1 MACMIEHM
9 QRRQRQY
16 AALRSVYFR
25 SASLSAECAAGTREA
40 HIATC
45 RCGARAFASRYDDH
59 DSYILAMP
67 PRRMDCA
74 QGGAK
79 PTRQHASRSLRK
91 QLCGV
96 VILTA
101 WGRRLQRRCG
111 VLVVEELLARAS
123 LDMPAGPGAPSPVR
137 LDIWPWR
144 GPARLRVLLP
154 IYPHTHPCR
163 PSMSIDINWQTL
175 TGGADGISR
184 AEAIRAFIHDR
195 FQQVTLPRFIRSVH
209 VHSFDFGSVPPEI
222 EIKDICDP
230 LPDFYE
236 DDEDYPDEDDNDAAA
251 PDEQGAAREPPTTRA
266 SKERRKGA
274 DRASSNAEQLP
285 PLDQPRLAPPFGNT
299 RTPGLRTTLAPV
311 EQLGS
316 PFIPRVST
324 PGIPGG
330 TSNINYFHLP
340 LGAGLSGTTTPLAAV
355 AGAQLQGWP
364 DFAKVR
370 PTTPTNMRLRH
381 AASMNSLTLTPQSNP
396 DPSTRPSSQ
405 HQHDAE
411 RKSSVAAASTQSS
424 DDGFDRTPSP
434 TAPRMRDKSPEDI
447 QVVSHVQYS
456 GDIKLS
462 LTAEI
467 LLDYP
472 MPSFVGI
479 PLKLNITGLT
489 FDGVAILAY
498 IKKRAHFC
506 FLSPEDADALI
517 GGETNL
523 DSLQAEAQDQERRS
537 AQRPRVGGLLEH
549 IKVESEIG
557 GRGDGGQVL
566 KNVGK
571 VESFVLE
578 QVRRIFEDEF
588 VYPSFWTFLV

>member
-1 MACMIEHM
+1 
-9 QRRQRQY
+9 
-16 AALRSVYFR
+16 
-25 SASLSAECAAGTREA
+25 
-40 HIATC
+40 
-45 RCGARAFASRYDDH
+45 
-59 DSYILAMP
+59 
-67 PRRMDCA
+67 
-74 QGGAK
+74 
-79 PTRQHASRSLRK
+79 
-91 QLCGV
+91 
-96 VILTA
+96 
-101 WGRRLQRRCG
+101 
-111 VLVVEELLARAS
+111 
-123 LDMPAGPGAPSPVR
+123 
-137 LDIWPWR
+137 
-144 GPARLRVLLP
+144 
-154 IYPHTHPCR
+154 
-163 PSMSIDINWQTL
+163 MSIDINWEKL
-175 TGGADGISR
+175 TGGSDGSLR
-184 AEAIRAFIHDR
+184 AESIRAFIHDR

-209 VHSFDFGSVPPEI
+209 VHSFDFGSIPPEI

-236 DDEDYPDEDDNDAAA
+236 EDEDYLDDDEDAQA
-251 PDEQGAAREPPTTRA
+251 PDDRGASNGPQTRPT
-266 SKERRKGA
+266 KERRGGA
-274 DRASSNAEQLP
+274 EKTLPQVEQLP
-285 PLDQPRLAPPFGNT
+285 PHRSHLALPFGNT

-316 PFIPRVST
+316 PFIPRAST

-330 TSNINYFHLP
+330 TSNMNYFHLP

-355 AGAQLQGWP
+355 AGAQLQGWS
-364 DFAKVR
+364 DFNNMR

-381 AASMNSLTLTPQSNP
+381 APSMNSLTLTPQSNP
-396 DPSTRPSSQ
+396 DPTTRPSSQ
-405 HQHDAE
+405 HQHDAD
-411 RKSSVAAASTQSS
+411 RRNSLASNQSS
-424 DDGFDRTPSP
+424 DDSYDRTPSP
-434 TAPRMRDKSPEDI
+434 SIPRMREKSPEDI

-456 GDIKLS
+456 GDIKMS

-517 GGETNL
+517 GSETGL
-523 DSLQAEAQDQERRS
+523 DSVQSEAQSQ
-537 AQRPRVGGLLEH
+537 AQRLRVGGLLEH

-557 GRGDGGQVL
+557 GRGEGGQVL

>member
-1 MACMIEHM
+1 
-9 QRRQRQY
+9 
-16 AALRSVYFR
+16 
-25 SASLSAECAAGTREA
+25 
-40 HIATC
+40 
-45 RCGARAFASRYDDH
+45 
-59 DSYILAMP
+59 
-67 PRRMDCA
+67 
-74 QGGAK
+74 
-79 PTRQHASRSLRK
+79 
-91 QLCGV
+91 
-96 VILTA
+96 
-101 WGRRLQRRCG
+101 
-111 VLVVEELLARAS
+111 
-123 LDMPAGPGAPSPVR
+123 
-137 LDIWPWR
+137 
-144 GPARLRVLLP
+144 
-154 IYPHTHPCR
+154 
-163 PSMSIDINWQTL
+163 MSIDINWETL
-175 TGGADGISR
+175 TGGPEGSAR
-184 AEAIRAFIHDR
+184 AEAIRVFIHDR

-209 VHSFDFGSVPPEI
+209 VHSFDFGSIPPQI

-236 DDEDYPDEDDNDAAA
+236 EDEDYPEDEDAQADDD
-251 PDEQGAAREPPTTRA
+251 PHPT
-266 SKERRKGA
+266 KERRRDA
-274 DRASSNAEQLP
+274 DREPSHVEQSSLHPSYLTPSFANS
-285 PLDQPRLAPPFGNT
+285 RM
-299 RTPGLRTTLAPV
+299 PGLRTPLAPV
-311 EQLGS
+311 EHLGS
-316 PFIPRVST
+316 PFIPRATT

-340 LGAGLSGTTTPLAAV
+340 LGAGLSGSTTPLAAV

-364 DFAKVR
+364 DFGNVR
-370 PTTPTNMRLRH
+370 PSTPTNMRLRH

-396 DPSTRPSSQ
+396 DLTTRPSSQ
-405 HQHDAE
+405 HQHDLAE
-411 RKSSVAAASTQSS
+411 ASSQSS
-424 DDGFDRTPSP
+424 DDGYERTPSP
-434 TAPRMRDKSPEDI
+434 SIPRMRDKSPEDI

-456 GDIKLS
+456 GDIKMS
-462 LTAEI
+462 LTADI

-517 GGETNL
+517 GGESNV
-523 DSLQAEAQDQERRS
+523 DALQSDVQKQEHQL
-537 AQRPRVGGLLEH
+537 AQRLRVGGLLEH

-557 GRGDGGQVL
+557 GRGEGGQVL

>member
-1 MACMIEHM
+1 
-9 QRRQRQY
+9 
-16 AALRSVYFR
+16 
-25 SASLSAECAAGTREA
+25 
-40 HIATC
+40 
-45 RCGARAFASRYDDH
+45 
-59 DSYILAMP
+59 
-67 PRRMDCA
+67 
-74 QGGAK
+74 
-79 PTRQHASRSLRK
+79 
-91 QLCGV
+91 
-96 VILTA
+96 
-101 WGRRLQRRCG
+101 
-111 VLVVEELLARAS
+111 
-123 LDMPAGPGAPSPVR
+123 
-137 LDIWPWR
+137 
-144 GPARLRVLLP
+144 
-154 IYPHTHPCR
+154 
-163 PSMSIDINWQTL
+163 MSIDINWEKL
-175 TGGADGISR
+175 TGGSDGSAR

-209 VHSFDFGSVPPEI
+209 VHSFDFGSIPPEI

-236 DDEDYPDEDDNDAAA
+236 EDEDYPDDDEDAQPADDRRAGKG
-251 PDEQGAAREPPTTRA
+251 PQTHPT
-266 SKERRKGA
+266 KERRGGA
-274 DRASSNAEQLP
+274 EKTLPRVEQSSLH
-285 PLDQPRLAPPFGNT
+285 QPRLAPPFGNT
-299 RTPGLRTTLAPV
+299 LTPGLRTTLAPV

-330 TSNINYFHLP
+330 TSNMNYFHLP

-364 DFAKVR
+364 DFANVR
-370 PTTPTNMRLRH
+370 PSTPTNMRLRH
-381 AASMNSLTLTPQSNP
+381 APSMNSLTLTPQSNP
-396 DPSTRPSSQ
+396 DPTTRPSSQ

-411 RKSSVAAASTQSS
+411 RRNSLASNKSS
-424 DDGFDRTPSP
+424 DDGYDRTPSP
-434 TAPRMRDKSPEDI
+434 SIPRMREKSPEDI

-456 GDIKLS
+456 GDIKMS

-506 FLSPEDADALI
+506 FLSPDDADALI
-517 GGETNL
+517 GSETDL
-523 DSLQAEAQDQERRS
+523 DSLQSEV
-537 AQRPRVGGLLEH
+537 QRQTQRLQVGGLLEH

-557 GRGDGGQVL
+557 GRGEGGQVL

>member
-1 MACMIEHM
+1 
-9 QRRQRQY
+9 
-16 AALRSVYFR
+16 
-25 SASLSAECAAGTREA
+25 
-40 HIATC
+40 
-45 RCGARAFASRYDDH
+45 
-59 DSYILAMP
+59 
-67 PRRMDCA
+67 
-74 QGGAK
+74 
-79 PTRQHASRSLRK
+79 
-91 QLCGV
+91 
-96 VILTA
+96 
-101 WGRRLQRRCG
+101 
-111 VLVVEELLARAS
+111 
-123 LDMPAGPGAPSPVR
+123 
-137 LDIWPWR
+137 
-144 GPARLRVLLP
+144 
-154 IYPHTHPCR
+154 
-163 PSMSIDINWQTL
+163 MSIDINWETL
-175 TGGADGISR
+175 TGGPEGSSR

-209 VHSFDFGSVPPEI
+209 VHSFDFGSIPPEI

-236 DDEDYPDEDDNDAAA
+236 EDEDYPDEDEDVQADNNH
-251 PDEQGAAREPPTTRA
+251 GANNGPPTRA
-266 SKERRKGA
+266 TKERRGDV
-274 DRASSNAEQLP
+274 DREASHVGQSSMHQSY
-285 PLDQPRLAPPFGNT
+285 LAPPFGNS
-299 RTPGLRTTLAPV
+299 RMPGLRTPLAPV
-311 EQLGS
+311 EHLGS
-316 PFIPRVST
+316 PFIPRAST

-340 LGAGLSGTTTPLAAV
+340 LGAGLSGSTTPLAAV

-364 DFAKVR
+364 DFGNVR
-370 PTTPTNMRLRH
+370 PSTPTNMRLRH
-381 AASMNSLTLTPQSNP
+381 AASTNSLTLTPQSNP
-396 DPSTRPSSQ
+396 DPTTRPSSQ
-405 HQHDAE
+405 HQHDSERRNSLAE
-411 RKSSVAAASTQSS
+411 ASSQSS
-424 DDGFDRTPSP
+424 DDGYERTPSP
-434 TAPRMRDKSPEDI
+434 SIPRMRDKSPEDI

-456 GDIKLS
+456 GDIKMS

-517 GGETNL
+517 GGENNL
-523 DSLQAEAQDQERRS
+523 DSLQSEVQKQEHQL
-537 AQRPRVGGLLEH
+537 AQRLRVGGLLEH

-557 GRGDGGQVL
+557 GRAEGGQVL